1 MDLIENQLLLTFGL
15 LIVTVIIK
23 LVSRKSVNRF
33 LNRFDFDT
41 KRKRIVHRI
50 INLFLFI
57 FVAVSL
63 ISIWNIDQKD
73 LIVFLTSVVTVLG
86 IAFFAQWS
94 ILSNITSSLIL
105 FFNHPL
111 KIGQNIRV
119 LDKEY
124 DVEGKLIDIS
134 FFFMYIRN
142 EEGYLITI
150 PTSVALQKTMVTK
163 DEEKKKLHKVV
174 RKVTCKNQNLIPK
187 FKEKHPDCNTY
198 HSKFSDQYNKII
210 IESMGGSGDNDYEKE
225 EKIIKNISK
234 QVFIDK

>member
-1 MDLIENQLLLTFGL
+1 MNIIENQLLLTFGL
-15 LIVTVIIK
+15 LIIAVIIK

-57 FVAVSL
+57 FVTVSL

-124 DVEGKLIDIS
+124 DLEGKLIDIS

-163 DEEKKKLHKVV
+163 EEVKKK
-174 RKVTCKNQNLIPK
+174 
-187 FKEKHPDCNTY
+187 
-198 HSKFSDQYNKII
+198 
-210 IESMGGSGDNDYEKE
+210 
-225 EKIIKNISK
+225 
-234 QVFIDK
+234 

>member
-1 MDLIENQLLLTFGL
+1 MNIIENQLLLTFGL
-15 LIVTVIIK
+15 LIIAVIIK

-57 FVAVSL
+57 FVTVSL

-124 DVEGKLIDIS
+124 DIEGKLIDIS

-163 DEEKKKLHKVV
+163 EEVKKK
-174 RKVTCKNQNLIPK
+174 
-187 FKEKHPDCNTY
+187 
-198 HSKFSDQYNKII
+198 
-210 IESMGGSGDNDYEKE
+210 
-225 EKIIKNISK
+225 
-234 QVFIDK
+234 

>member
-57 FVAVSL
+57 FVTVSL

-134 FFFMYIRN
+134 FFFIYIRN

-163 DEEKKKLHKVV
+163 DEVKKK
-174 RKVTCKNQNLIPK
+174 
-187 FKEKHPDCNTY
+187 
-198 HSKFSDQYNKII
+198 
-210 IESMGGSGDNDYEKE
+210 
-225 EKIIKNISK
+225 
-234 QVFIDK
+234 

>member
-1 MDLIENQLLLTFGL
+1 MNIIENQLLLTFGL
-15 LIVTVIIK
+15 LIVAVIIK

-57 FVAVSL
+57 FVTVSL

-142 EEGYLITI
+142 AEGYLITI

-163 DEEKKKLHKVV
+163 EEVKKK
-174 RKVTCKNQNLIPK
+174 
-187 FKEKHPDCNTY
+187 
-198 HSKFSDQYNKII
+198 
-210 IESMGGSGDNDYEKE
+210 
-225 EKIIKNISK
+225 
-234 QVFIDK
+234 

>member
-1 MDLIENQLLLTFGL
+1 MNIIENQLLLTFGL
-15 LIVTVIIK
+15 LIIAVIIK

-57 FVAVSL
+57 FVTVSL

-163 DEEKKKLHKVV
+163 EEVKKK
-174 RKVTCKNQNLIPK
+174 
-187 FKEKHPDCNTY
+187 
-198 HSKFSDQYNKII
+198 
-210 IESMGGSGDNDYEKE
+210 
-225 EKIIKNISK
+225 
-234 QVFIDK
+234 

>member
-1 MDLIENQLLLTFGL
+1 MNIIENQLLLTFGL
-15 LIVTVIIK
+15 LIIAVIIK

-57 FVAVSL
+57 FVTVSL

-73 LIVFLTSVVTVLG
+73 LIIFLTSVVTVLG

-124 DVEGKLIDIS
+124 DIEGKLIDIS

-150 PTSVALQKTMVTK
+150 PTSVALQKTIVTK
-163 DEEKKKLHKVV
+163 EEVKKK
-174 RKVTCKNQNLIPK
+174 
-187 FKEKHPDCNTY
+187 
-198 HSKFSDQYNKII
+198 
-210 IESMGGSGDNDYEKE
+210 
-225 EKIIKNISK
+225 
-234 QVFIDK
+234 

>member
-1 MDLIENQLLLTFGL
+1 MEIIENQLLLTFGI

-57 FVAVSL
+57 FVTVSL
-63 ISIWNIDQKD
+63 ISIWNIDKKD

-150 PTSVALQKTMVTK
+150 PTSVALQKTIVTK
-163 DEEKKKLHKVV
+163 EEVKKK
-174 RKVTCKNQNLIPK
+174 
-187 FKEKHPDCNTY
+187 
-198 HSKFSDQYNKII
+198 
-210 IESMGGSGDNDYEKE
+210 
-225 EKIIKNISK
+225 
-234 QVFIDK
+234 

>member
-1 MDLIENQLLLTFGL
+1 MNIIENQLLLTFGL
-15 LIVTVIIK
+15 LIVAVIIK

-57 FVAVSL
+57 FVTVSL
-63 ISIWNIDQKD
+63 ISIWNIDKKD

-163 DEEKKKLHKVV
+163 DEVKKK
-174 RKVTCKNQNLIPK
+174 
-187 FKEKHPDCNTY
+187 
-198 HSKFSDQYNKII
+198 
-210 IESMGGSGDNDYEKE
+210 
-225 EKIIKNISK
+225 
-234 QVFIDK
+234 

>member
-1 MDLIENQLLLTFGL
+1 MEIIENQLLLTFGI

-23 LVSRKSVNRF
+23 LLSRKSVNRF

-57 FVAVSL
+57 FVTVSL
-63 ISIWNIDQKD
+63 ISIWNIDKKD

-94 ILSNITSSLIL
+94 ILANITSSLIL

-124 DVEGKLIDIS
+124 DVECKLVYIS

-142 EEGYLITI
+142 AEGYLITI

-163 DEEKKKLHKVV
+163 EEVKKK
-174 RKVTCKNQNLIPK
+174 
-187 FKEKHPDCNTY
+187 
-198 HSKFSDQYNKII
+198 
-210 IESMGGSGDNDYEKE
+210 
-225 EKIIKNISK
+225 
-234 QVFIDK
+234 

>member
-1 MDLIENQLLLTFGL
+1 MNIIENQLLLTFGL
-15 LIVTVIIK
+15 LIIAVIIK

-57 FVAVSL
+57 FVTVTL
-63 ISIWNIDQKD
+63 ISIWNIDKKD

-163 DEEKKKLHKVV
+163 EEVKKK
-174 RKVTCKNQNLIPK
+174 
-187 FKEKHPDCNTY
+187 
-198 HSKFSDQYNKII
+198 
-210 IESMGGSGDNDYEKE
+210 
-225 EKIIKNISK
+225 
-234 QVFIDK
+234 

>member
-1 MDLIENQLLLTFGL
+1 MNTIEFQLLITLSL
-15 LIVTVIIK
+15 LLVVI
-23 LVSRKSVNRF
+23 LVKIISQKNINRL

-41 KRKRIVHRI
+41 KRKRIAHRI

-57 FVAVSL
+57 FITVTL
-63 ISIWNIDQKD
+63 ISIWNIDKKD

-94 ILSNITSSLIL
+94 ILANITSSLIL

-124 DVEGKLIDIS
+124 DIEGKLIDIS
-134 FFFMYIRN
+134 FFFMYVRN

-150 PTSVALQKTMVTK
+150 PTSVVLQKTLITK
-163 DEEKKKLHKVV
+163 DLEKKKE
-174 RKVTCKNQNLIPK
+174 TNQTK
-187 FKEKHPDCNTY
+187 
-198 HSKFSDQYNKII
+198 
-210 IESMGGSGDNDYEKE
+210 G
-225 EKIIKNISK
+225 
-234 QVFIDK
+234 

>member
-1 MDLIENQLLLTFGL
+1 MNIIENQLLLTFGL
-15 LIVTVIIK
+15 LIIAVIIK

-57 FVAVSL
+57 FVTVSL
-63 ISIWNIDQKD
+63 ISIWNIDKKD

-163 DEEKKKLHKVV
+163 EEVKKK
-174 RKVTCKNQNLIPK
+174 
-187 FKEKHPDCNTY
+187 
-198 HSKFSDQYNKII
+198 
-210 IESMGGSGDNDYEKE
+210 
-225 EKIIKNISK
+225 
-234 QVFIDK
+234 

>member
-1 MDLIENQLLLTFGL
+1 MNEIENQLLLTFGL
-15 LIVTVIIK
+15 LIITVIIK
-23 LVSRKSVNRF
+23 LISRKSVNRF

-57 FVAVSL
+57 FVTVSL
-63 ISIWNIDQKD
+63 ISIWNIDKKD

-111 KIGQNIRV
+111 KIGQSIRV

-150 PTSVALQKTMVTK
+150 PTSVALQKTIVTK
-163 DEEKKKLHKVV
+163 EEVKKK
-174 RKVTCKNQNLIPK
+174 
-187 FKEKHPDCNTY
+187 
-198 HSKFSDQYNKII
+198 
-210 IESMGGSGDNDYEKE
+210 
-225 EKIIKNISK
+225 
-234 QVFIDK
+234 

>member
-1 MDLIENQLLLTFGL
+1 MNIIENQLLLTFGL
-15 LIVTVIIK
+15 LIVAVIIK

-57 FVAVSL
+57 FVTVSL

-163 DEEKKKLHKVV
+163 EEVKKK
-174 RKVTCKNQNLIPK
+174 
-187 FKEKHPDCNTY
+187 
-198 HSKFSDQYNKII
+198 
-210 IESMGGSGDNDYEKE
+210 
-225 EKIIKNISK
+225 
-234 QVFIDK
+234 

>member
-1 MDLIENQLLLTFGL
+1 MEIIENQLLLTFGI

-23 LVSRKSVNRF
+23 LLSRKSVNRF

-57 FVAVSL
+57 FVTVSL
-63 ISIWNIDQKD
+63 ISIWNIDKKD

-163 DEEKKKLHKVV
+163 EESKKK
-174 RKVTCKNQNLIPK
+174 
-187 FKEKHPDCNTY
+187 
-198 HSKFSDQYNKII
+198 
-210 IESMGGSGDNDYEKE
+210 
-225 EKIIKNISK
+225 
-234 QVFIDK
+234 

>member
-1 MDLIENQLLLTFGL
+1 MEIIENQLLLTFGI

-23 LVSRKSVNRF
+23 LLSRKSVNRF

-57 FVAVSL
+57 FVTVSL
-63 ISIWNIDQKD
+63 ISIWNIDKKD

-94 ILSNITSSLIL
+94 ILANITSSLIL

-124 DVEGKLIDIS
+124 DVEGKLVDIS

-142 EEGYLITI
+142 AEGYLITI

-163 DEEKKKLHKVV
+163 EEVKKK
-174 RKVTCKNQNLIPK
+174 
-187 FKEKHPDCNTY
+187 
-198 HSKFSDQYNKII
+198 
-210 IESMGGSGDNDYEKE
+210 
-225 EKIIKNISK
+225 
-234 QVFIDK
+234 

>member
-1 MDLIENQLLLTFGL
+1 MNLIENQLLLTFGL
-15 LIVTVIIK
+15 LIVAVIIK

-57 FVAVSL
+57 FVTVTL
-63 ISIWNIDQKD
+63 ISIWNIDKKD

-94 ILSNITSSLIL
+94 ILANITSSLIL

-111 KIGQNIRV
+111 KIGQTIRV

-124 DVEGKLIDIS
+124 DVEGKLVDIS

-163 DEEKKKLHKVV
+163 DEVKK
-174 RKVTCKNQNLIPK
+174 
-187 FKEKHPDCNTY
+187 E
-198 HSKFSDQYNKII
+198 
-210 IESMGGSGDNDYEKE
+210 
-225 EKIIKNISK
+225 
-234 QVFIDK
+234 